1 LLLANT
7 RSTRAR
13 DEYPKTCPLPMR
25 RQFSLGVYFAC
36 AAAEGIISMTLLALV
51 PSDPENA
58 WLLGRSITRMAMIA
72 AGLGLTLF
80 FAGLAVRSSRD
91 AAWRERLDGWIGDY
105 VGSDRYLTAVS
116 SVLMAGFLTG
126 CYLQFVSFTAIDPL
140 HRSYLVRLAPWSLWF
155 ALLCASSLLFIRVH
169 YQPAWIAYMHAHRV
183 SLLTI
188 NGVLLL
194 GAVVHMHLGNM
205 DLSTVKTYSASDQ
218 IGTPIEQQ
226 DIYAVYLEGQN
237 LLNGV
242 NPYTRITSLEASGGK
257 SMLPTYLPIMY
268 YGSWATQRLGLR
280 EFSLWLDV
288 WQGIFLLFNLAVAYS
303 LFHAGYFVYGSRML
317 GIFASLLWLFNRWTL
332 YVTTVFQ
339 FDFIPVFLLVISL
352 GLLPRNRLASYLLF
366 GLSLAVKHVAILLI
380 PVYLIWAWRSSDEGR
395 LRQLVIGALAIGTI
409 PFLASLP
416 FIALDPLGFFSSLW
430 FSVARLPGTHMGA
443 LSLDALLGWVGNAAK
458 LPMLGLM
465 LLIYWITWKGRLSYY
480 ATALLVMLVFLD
492 FNSVLF
498 NQYMVWTA
506 PLIALTVME
515 TTALHWGESD
525 PVVRGPRGVSP
536 PAGLGPSG
544 TVSGHSRGK

>member
-1 LLLANT
+1 
-7 RSTRAR
+7 
-13 DEYPKTCPLPMR
+13 MR
-25 RQFSLGVYFAC
+25 RQFSLGAYFAC
-36 AAAEGIISMTLLALV
+36 AAAEGIVSMALLALV

-58 WLLGRSITRMAMIA
+58 WLLGRSMTRVAMIA
-72 AGLGLTLF
+72 AGLGLTLL
-80 FAGLAVRSSRD
+80 FAGLAVKSSRD
-91 AAWRERLDGWIGDY
+91 AVWRERLDGWIGDY
-105 VGSDRYLTAVS
+105 IGSGRYLTAVF

-126 CYLQFVSFTAIDPL
+126 GYLQFVSFTASDPL
-140 HRSYLVRLAPWSLWF
+140 HRSFLARLAPWSLWF
-155 ALLCASSLLFIRVH
+155 AMLCVTSVVFIRVH
-169 YQPAWIAYMHAHRV
+169 YQTAWIGYMHAHRV
-183 SLLTI
+183 PLLTI

-194 GAVVHMHLGNM
+194 AAIIHMHLGNM

-226 DIYAVYLEGQN
+226 DIYTVYLEGQN

-242 NPYTRITSLEASGGK
+242 NPYTRITRLEASGSR

-268 YGSWATQRLGLR
+268 YGSWATQRLGFR

-288 WQGIFLLFNLAVAYS
+288 WQGIFLFFNLAVAYC
-303 LFHAGYFVYGSRML
+303 LFYAGYFVYDSRVL

-339 FDFIPVFLLVISL
+339 FDFIPVFFLVISL

-366 GLSLAVKHVAILLI
+366 GLSLAIKHIAIFLI
-380 PVYLIWAWRSSDEGR
+380 PVYLIWAWRSRDKGR
-395 LRQLVIGALAIGTI
+395 LRQLVVGALAIGTI
-409 PFLASLP
+409 PFLVSLP
-416 FIALDPLGFFSSLW
+416 FIALSPVGFFSSLW
-430 FSVARLPGTHMGA
+430 VSVARLPGTHMGA
-443 LSLDALLGWVGNAAK
+443 LSLDALLGWVGNIAR

-465 LLIYWITWKGRLSYY
+465 LLIYWITWKSRLSYY

-498 NQYMVWTA
+498 NQYMVWIA

-515 TTALHWGESD
+515 TTGVHRGESD
-525 PVVRGPRGVSP
+525 PVVMALQGVSP

-544 TVSGHSRGK
+544 SVSGRSGGK